1 MARLAIF
8 IDGGY
13 LTALAEREF
22 GIWVDFEKLPIEI
35 QKVVAAKT
43 PEPLDLLRTHYYDC
57 LPYQSNPPTEAEIER
72 FAKAR
77 RFHDFIGRLPRFI
90 VREGRL
96 KFKGLDANKEPIF
109 QQKRVDLMLGLD
121 IALLSAKHQVT
132 HIAIIAGDSDLLP
145 AFEVARS
152 ESISVWLF
160 HGPRTSKIDGS
171 SSYAGELWTAADER
185 HEIDMAFMKS
195 IERAQATKPISKKTG

>member
-13 LTALAEREF
+13 ITALAEKGF
-22 GIWVDFEKLPIEI
+22 NIWMDFEKLPGEI
-35 QKVVAAKT
+35 LRIVTAKT
-43 PEPLDLLRTHYYDC
+43 PEPLDLLRTYYYDC
-57 LPYQSNPPTEAEIER
+57 LPYQSNPPTASEAER
-72 FAKAR
+72 FAKSR
-77 RFHDFIGRLPRFI
+77 KFHDFIGRLPRFI

-121 IALLSAKHQVT
+121 IALLSAKQQVS
-132 HIAIIAGDSDLLP
+132 HIAIVAGDSDLIP
-145 AFEVARS
+145 AFEVARN

-160 HGPRTSKIDGS
+160 HGPRTSRIDGAS
-171 SSYAGELWTAADER
+171 TYASELWAAADER
-185 HEIDMAFMKS
+185 HEIDLNFMKN
-195 IERAQATKPISKKTG
+195 IERALKK

>member
-13 LTALAEREF
+13 LTALAEKEF
-22 GIWVDFEKLPIEI
+22 TIWMDFEKLPGEI
-35 QKVVAAKT
+35 LKIVTAKT
-43 PEPLDLLRTHYYDC
+43 PEPLDLLRTYYYDC
-57 LPYQSNPPTEAEIER
+57 LPYQSNPSTASEAER

-77 RFHDFIGRLPRFI
+77 KFHDFIGRLPRFI

-121 IALLSAKHQVT
+121 IALLSAKHQVS
-132 HIAIIAGDSDLLP
+132 HIAIVAGDSDLIP
-145 AFEVARS
+145 AFDVARN

-160 HGPRTSKIDGS
+160 HGPRTSKIDGAS
-171 SSYAGELWTAADER
+171 TYASELWAAADER
-185 HEIDMAFMKS
+185 HEIDMGFMKN
-195 IERAQATKPISKKTG
+195 IERSLKK